1 MNDLFSHVRSYHE
14 YQSNIYWLPFKGE
27 LKTDKTFPPTFRKDP
42 RSGTGLGR
50 NYRKL
55 RFPGHPI
62 KRGGGGG
69 KRILCDGS
77 FAEFLRSRSTPLC
90 ATLPRRRGGMHGEF
104 YSSVRGKGVEEGF
117 RPSLAPPSAPRGKEI
132 RANKK
137 ATLRILIPGIPCSR
151 KYGDHHILKFLHR
164 VILFILVYSI
174 LNIEM
179 VHIKVRIKLYFE
191 FKIK

>member
-1 MNDLFSHVRSYHE
+1 MCN
-14 YQSNIYWLPFKGE
+14 P
-27 LKTDKTFPPTFRKDP
+27 PPTQR
-42 RSGTGLGR
+42 R
-50 NYRKL
+50 NARW
-55 RFPGHPI
+55 
-62 KRGGGGG
+62 
-69 KRILCDGS
+69 ILQFS
-77 FAEFLRSRSTPLC
+77 Q
-90 ATLPRRRGGMHGEF
+90 GE
-104 YSSVRGKGVEEGF
+104 GVEEGF

-174 LNIEM
+174 LNIETA
-179 VHIKVRIKLYFE
+179 VCIKLYFE